1 MSVGRVKLKLNYVD
15 YTCILDFIKC
25 YNAQLLLF
33 TNLFRSLLVQ
43 WKLSQNR
50 E

>member
-1 MSVGRVKLKLNYVD
+1 MFFGRVKLKLNYVD
-15 YTCILDFIKC
+15 YILDFIKC